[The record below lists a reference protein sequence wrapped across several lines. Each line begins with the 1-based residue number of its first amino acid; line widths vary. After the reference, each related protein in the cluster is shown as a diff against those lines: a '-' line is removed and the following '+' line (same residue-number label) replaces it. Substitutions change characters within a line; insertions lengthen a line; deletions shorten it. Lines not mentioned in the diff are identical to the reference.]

1 MDMRRVSSGD
11 DEKYRVMALD
21 PGGLRTLCR
30 ITPYSLFL
38 VDEQGSILMA
48 NGRACDLFGY
58 PEDELIGQLIE
69 LLVPE
74 ALRSAHRTRR
84 HAHVMDGGPQAMQIR
99 EGLDVLARRRDG
111 SLIPVEVTLVPVDTV
126 QGRAV
131 LASVIDLRQRK
142 DLENQLREERDFS
155 EATIDSLPGL
165 FYLLDR
171 EGRFLRWNRNL
182 EHVVG
187 TTAEELLQLQ
197 AWSLFGDPDAER
209 IRDAIEMVFREGA
222 HEIDAELNVR
232 RGLPVPYHFTGRRV
246 ELAGQECLTG
256 AGIDISNRK
265 ALENRLRYQANHDS
279 LTGLVN
285 RHHFEELLTQE
296 FARSQRSGTPFS
308 VVMMDIDHFKSVNDH
323 FGHPTGDQVLRRFA
337 ESQQARTRTSDI
349 FARWGGEEFV
359 LLLPETELAGA
370 ASLAEAVRARVA
382 ETPMP
387 GPGRITVSLAVAANR
402 DGESAHGLLKRL
414 DEALYEAKNRGRNRV
429 VIC

>member
-1 MDMRRVSSGD
+1 MDMRRVQPGD
-11 DEKYRVMALD
+11 DETYRVMALD
-21 PGGLRTLCR
+21 PGALQTLCR
-30 ITPYSLFL
+30 ITPYPLFL
-38 VDEQGSILMA
+38 VDEHGSIRMA
-48 NGRACDLFGY
+48 NVRACDLFGY
-58 PEDELIGQLIE
+58 PEDELTGQLIE

-74 ALRSAHRTRR
+74 ALRPGHVSQR
-84 HAHVMDGGPQAMQIR
+84 HAYGVAEGPRPMQIR

-126 QGRAV
+126 QGRGV

-155 EATIDSLPGL
+155 EAIIDSLPGL

-171 EGRFLRWNRNL
+171 EGRFLRWNRNV
-182 EHVVG
+182 EHVTG
-187 TTAEELLQLQ
+187 ATAEELSKLQ

-209 IRDAIEMVFREGA
+209 IRDAVETVFREGT

-265 ALENRLRYQANHDS
+265 ALESRLRYQANHDS

-370 ASLAEAVRARVA
+370 ALLAEAVRVRVA
-382 ETPMP
+382 ETPVP

-402 DGESAHGLLKRL
+402 DGESAHDLLQRL
-414 DEALYEAKNRGRNRV
+414 DEALYEAKNTGRNRV